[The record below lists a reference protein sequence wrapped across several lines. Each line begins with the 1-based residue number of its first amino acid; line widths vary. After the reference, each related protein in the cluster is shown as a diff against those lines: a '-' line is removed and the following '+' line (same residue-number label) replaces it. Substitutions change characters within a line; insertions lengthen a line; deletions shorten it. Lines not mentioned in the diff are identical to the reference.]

1 MNPLTRNEMIVL
13 DTPDQIAVA
22 RMLTLRKGLQL
33 EIKGMRKTGRSC
45 YSIIKRDFGL
55 TGTRAKVLEQ
65 FEQMIP
71 NFAEITRR
79 D

>member
-1 MNPLTRNEMIVL
+1 MIL

-33 EIKGMRKTGRSC
+33 EIKGMRHSGRSC

-71 NFAEITRR
+71 NFAEITKR
-79 D
+79 

>member
-1 MNPLTRNEMIVL
+1 MIL

-33 EIKGMRKTGRSC
+33 EIKGMRHSGRSC

-55 TGTRAKVLEQ
+55 TGTRARVLEQ
-65 FEQMIP
+65 FEQLIP
-71 NFAEITRR
+71 NFKEITNGSR
-79 D
+79 

>member
-1 MNPLTRNEMIVL
+1 MILT
-13 DTPDQIAVA
+13 DPDQIAVA

-33 EIKGMRKTGRSC
+33 EIKGMRHSGRSC

>member
-1 MNPLTRNEMIVL
+1 MIL

-33 EIKGMRKTGRSC
+33 EIKGKRHSGRSC

-55 TGTRAKVLEQ
+55 TGTRARVLEQ
-65 FEQMIP
+65 FEQLIP
-71 NFAEITRR
+71 NFEEITNGSR
-79 D
+79 

>member
-1 MNPLTRNEMIVL
+1 MIL

-33 EIKGMRKTGRSC
+33 EIKGMRHSGRSC

-55 TGTRAKVLEQ
+55 TGTRARVLEQ
-65 FEQMIP
+65 FEQIIP
-71 NFAEITRR
+71 NFKEITNGSR
-79 D
+79 

>member
-1 MNPLTRNEMIVL
+1 MILTDL
-13 DTPDQIAVA
+13 DQIETA

-33 EIKGMRKTGRSC
+33 EIKGMRHSGRSC

-65 FEQMIP
+65 FEQLIP
-71 NFAEITRR
+71 NFKEITNGSR
-79 D
+79 

>member
-1 MNPLTRNEMIVL
+1 MIL

-33 EIKGMRKTGRSC
+33 EIKGMRHSGRSC

>member
-1 MNPLTRNEMIVL
+1 MIVL

-33 EIKGMRKTGRSC
+33 EIKGLRHSGRSC

>member
-1 MNPLTRNEMIVL
+1 MIVL

-33 EIKGMRKTGRSC
+33 EIKGMRHSGRSC

-55 TGTRAKVLEQ
+55 TGTLAKVLEQ
-65 FEQMIP
+65 FEQLIP
-71 NFAEITRR
+71 NFAEITKR
-79 D
+79 

>member
-1 MNPLTRNEMIVL
+1 MIL

-33 EIKGMRKTGRSC
+33 EIKGMHHSGRSC

-55 TGTRAKVLEQ
+55 TGTRARVLEQ
-65 FEQMIP
+65 FEQLIP
-71 NFAEITRR
+71 NFEEITNGSR
-79 D
+79 

>member
-1 MNPLTRNEMIVL
+1 MILTDL
-13 DTPDQIAVA
+13 DQIETA

-33 EIKGMRKTGRSC
+33 EIKGMRHSGRSC

-65 FEQMIP
+65 FEQLIP
-71 NFAEITRR
+71 NFEEITNGSR
-79 D
+79 